1 MHFSHSLADDV
12 REKPGNGA
20 LKGLYQK
27 ALAFYQ
33 QDAHLRPVP
42 REEAGVQAPLQ
53 EDGISREEKE
63 FLQEEIEKLLGQNRI
78 QISAE
83 TLAYIPKRRGAL
95 LPLASNLLIFLIVAG
110 AIGLAALLFNR
121 QEASIAG
128 GSAVILTA
136 ESKLIAALKQE
147 SEQQLLQRDRAIG
160 EIQQRLGQ
168 LSQEQ
173 EQLRAGIQAALA
185 AKEQQLKEGFEQ
197 RLAEERD
204 RLAQQGLSS
213 AAIEDRLRDL
223 EAVLRGRYEEQVAE
237 ARRQAEAELATREA
251 AARNL
256 ADQYQ
261 RKLAQA
267 QTERTLLQGQLELR
281 EAELQEQF
289 RERQSRLE
297 SDQVRAAEELAA
309 LQQQREQER
318 LALDQ
323 ILSGYDRVNQALQA
337 GNYPA
342 ALGGL
347 QSLRDFFNE
356 PGFSSLPAIQSR
368 RSVEMSL
375 IGSLE
380 ELVRT
385 RQSRLESDTA
395 ALLEASAL
403 LASVAER
410 VDRGDALL
418 RSGDLPAAR
427 QAYREALSRIPAVEH
442 GYARLRKMSQAE
454 EEARLQKMLL
464 QAEQAAAEA
473 KVRQAPRD
481 EVQSALRQGNAFYE
495 AGNFQ
500 GSLERY
506 RLALSLLLED
516 EQLSG
521 RLTEQ
526 IMNAGYRLRGAEE
539 LKELASLKNA
549 EARRAE
555 LLARLR
561 ELKRQ
566 YQAYARLSA
575 RAAGLDS
582 PQSLATLLQ
591 AKILVRQI
599 LDSEP
604 IRSRYPELAQTMDRY
619 FEALGEQKESDG
631 RRIALQELAEQLS
644 SLTARDEPVNPA
656 ALFGRR
662 RSDEAD
668 PMPVLL
674 DRLEDLLR

>member
-1 MHFSHSLADDV
+1 MHFSRSLADDV

-33 QDAHLRPVP
+33 QDAQLRPVP
-42 REEAGVQAPLQ
+42 REEAGLQAPLQ

-78 QISAE
+78 QISAK

-197 RLAEERD
+197 RLAEERE

-223 EAVLRGRYEEQVAE
+223 EAVLRGRYEEQVGE

-251 AARNL
+251 AARSL

-261 RKLAQA
+261 RELAQA
-267 QTERTLLQGQLELR
+267 QTERTLLQGELERR

-289 RERQSRLE
+289 RERQNRLE

-337 GNYPA
+337 GNYTA

-368 RSVEMSL
+368 RSVEMFL

-385 RQSRLESDTA
+385 RQSRLESDTT

-427 QAYREALSRIPAVEH
+427 QAYQEALSRIPAVEH
-442 GYARLRKMSQAE
+442 GYARLREMSQAE

-473 KVRQAPRD
+473 RVRQAPRD
-481 EVQSALRQGNAFYE
+481 EVQSALRQANAFYE

-521 RLTEQ
+521 QLTEQ

-539 LKELASLKNA
+539 LKELASLKSA

-575 RAAGLDS
+575 RPAGLDS

-604 IRSRYPELAQTMDRY
+604 IRSRYPELSQTMDRY

-644 SLTARDEPVNPA
+644 SLTARDKAANPA